1 MSVRKL
7 PEEVQS
13 LLRTGININCPS
25 QCVIELVLNAIDAG
39 ATSIAV
45 RVDLRYFKFQ
55 VVDNGHGMDLENIDR
70 VGSRYMTSKCHTLQD
85 LYSHLDFF
93 GFRGEALASLREL
106 SGILAL
112 ESRPS
117 GNEQT
122 YCKVFTHGKS
132 HRAGLAN
139 TKRPSVG
146 TTVTVTDFMYNMP
159 VRRKRIKEAVDLEE
173 IKSQLECIALMH
185 PQVSISLRNDVKYN
199 IIMQTHRTTDTLKVF
214 SNLFGDT
221 ISKSLVP
228 VLFEL
233 DRFKVSGYIG
243 KISHPQKNLQFI
255 YVNKRLI
262 LKSKLHKLVDALLA
276 KSFILRANGPWKNV
290 PISKKLDSRFFIACS
305 PPEKRNK
312 YGVYVLNVEC
322 SYCDYDIALDPRK
335 TLVEF
340 KDWDSILKCT
350 EEAVRSFLEK
360 ESLVFSGDLDSD
372 YRSSPSRDV
381 GKLCDESLICEM
393 DQLSK
398 ECALALPDHPSKL
411 IDTNTFVDPPRKS
424 VGVDALN
431 GAGMVHGLPA
441 RRKAFVKEKILAS
454 SSPQSPNISNTG
466 LNIDNQASKLNLF
479 ESTLVSEVDKCSEN
493 PLPSS
498 TFSVSILSSKGL
510 KRKCDKSDIKSKE
523 HFVKPAIPQKKHKC
537 SMNKINS
544 VSSRASSVSADSE
557 DPLFSCKHYLTK
569 SKPKN
574 DLISLP
580 KLTKEC
586 RLTPCESRRE
596 NGSSFVCEIKTSTA
610 VQTSASL
617 DNRPVFFSDI
627 IASVPENED
636 MLDTASYPILRPTKH
651 TKMSTPVT
659 VSSGSIPC
667 GQDGKTPN
675 NSPRIISTTY
685 SKDLF
690 SNLPTQINSGASNLI
705 DGSPFLIRDHHI
717 GSSEMIMNDISTE
730 LCSKDYDS
738 TGSQNHCAEEGDK
751 SKLSSPIKEVI
762 NANMISLT
770 QQSTKHCPSSSFVC
784 ETISNGKS
792 SPMMHAANDSTTL
805 SGRKRNNEISHDNNS
820 PYKKICVDDVTL
832 TLPSGTNNSPCLSAK
847 QTDVLSLSV
856 TSQELI
862 RAMDDAV
869 QSMSN
874 CGVLANCIPLNGM
887 ADSVAVNA
895 MEAMPEPQVA
905 RLIDLESC
913 KGSEDSSNV
922 NQWMKATDSEGG
934 VFYVHKRSG
943 ITSFDAPVPT
953 QDQVSFSMIN
963 RCSFLPKG
971 MSPILKTSSCKPIKN
986 DASLMP
992 TSCQMMKDVI
1002 SRSNS
1007 LQDELAVIKWRD
1019 LLEVQDSGC
1028 KPYVTQLLDDAENRM
1043 KYCEQPVPNAKIID
1057 KCAINIYNVMFP
1069 YAFTREMFS
1078 SIKVLGQ
1085 MDRKFIVTLASVA
1098 GSKKPHVI
1106 VLFDQHA
1113 VHERIRLEKLMKD
1126 KKRESLCGV
1135 PYRLF
1140 L

>member
-1 MSVRKL
+1 MFT
-7 PEEVQS
+7 
-13 LLRTGININCPS
+13 TGDRPDR
-25 QCVIELVLNAIDAG
+25 QKQYEVLNAIDAG

-45 RVDLRYFKFQ
+45 RADLRYFKFQ

-221 ISKSLVP
+221 ISNSLVP

-243 KISHPQKNLQFI
+243 KNSHPQKNLQFI

-262 LKSKLHKLVDALLA
+262 LKSKLHKLVNALLA
-276 KSFILRANGPWKNV
+276 KSFILRANGPWRNV
-290 PISKKLDSRFFIACS
+290 PISKKLDSRFFISCS

-335 TLVEF
+335 TLIEF

-381 GKLCDESLICEM
+381 SKLCDESLICEM

-398 ECALALPDHPSKL
+398 ECALALSDHPSKL
-411 IDTNTFVDPPRKS
+411 IDTNTFVEPPHKT
-424 VGVDALN
+424 VGVEALN

-441 RRKAFVKEKILAS
+441 RRKASVKENILAS
-454 SSPQSPNISNTG
+454 SLPQSPNIFNTG
-466 LNIDNQASKLNLF
+466 LNIDNQASKLNVF
-479 ESTLVSEVDKCSEN
+479 ESTLVSEVEKCSEN

-498 TFSVSILSSKGL
+498 TFSESILSSKGL
-510 KRKCDKSDIKSKE
+510 KRKCDKSDKKSKK

-537 SMNKINS
+537 NMNKINS
-544 VSSRASSVSADSE
+544 VSTRASSLSLSADSE

-569 SKPKN
+569 SKPKD

-580 KLTKEC
+580 KLTKV
-586 RLTPCESRRE
+586 
-596 NGSSFVCEIKTSTA
+596 N
-610 VQTSASL
+610 
-617 DNRPVFFSDI
+617 
-627 IASVPENED
+627 
-636 MLDTASYPILRPTKH
+636 
-651 TKMSTPVT
+651 
-659 VSSGSIPC
+659 
-667 GQDGKTPN
+667 
-675 NSPRIISTTY
+675 
-685 SKDLF
+685 
-690 SNLPTQINSGASNLI
+690 
-705 DGSPFLIRDHHI
+705 
-717 GSSEMIMNDISTE
+717 
-730 LCSKDYDS
+730 
-738 TGSQNHCAEEGDK
+738 
-751 SKLSSPIKEVI
+751 
-762 NANMISLT
+762 
-770 QQSTKHCPSSSFVC
+770 
-784 ETISNGKS
+784 
-792 SPMMHAANDSTTL
+792 TL
-805 SGRKRNNEISHDNNS
+805 E
-820 PYKKICVDDVTL
+820 P
-832 TLPSGTNNSPCLSAK
+832 
-847 QTDVLSLSV
+847 
-856 TSQELI
+856 
-862 RAMDDAV
+862 
-869 QSMSN
+869 
-874 CGVLANCIPLNGM
+874 
-887 ADSVAVNA
+887 
-895 MEAMPEPQVA
+895 MPEPHVA
-905 RLIDLESC
+905 CLIDIEPR
-913 KGSEDSSNV
+913 KGSEDSSNI
-922 NQWMKATDSEGG
+922 NQWMKTIDSEGS

-971 MSPILKTSSCKPIKN
+971 MSPILKTSSCKPINN

-992 TSCQMMKDVI
+992 TSCQIMKDVI

-1007 LQDELAVIKWRD
+1007 FQDELAVIKWRD

-1078 SIKVLGQ
+1078 SVKVLGQ
-1085 MDRKFIVTLASVA
+1085 MDKKFIVTLASVA

-1126 KKRESLCGV
+1126 YQIDGCNTHFRSTEIIPPLSLSLSSKEVRILSSFEEEFGRLGLYYQLTNETQIYVTKIPTCLKARESQMPDKKGRTAEFNKEDTDGKKEEEGGNMDTRETSKEGQETSKDI
-1135 PYRLF
+1135 YRNDYEENCRKISSMLTKVKAS
-1140 L
+1140 

>member
-1 MSVRKL
+1 MQLSSEHQGSTVC
-7 PEEVQS
+7 EVDYS
-13 LLRTGININCPS
+13 DTA
-25 QCVIELVLNAIDAG
+25 LVLNAIDAG

-45 RVDLRYFKFQ
+45 RADLRYFKFQ

-117 GNEQT
+117 GNEHT
-122 YCKVFTHGKS
+122 YCKIFTHGKS

-214 SNLFGDT
+214 SNLFGDN
-221 ISKSLVP
+221 ISNSLVP

-243 KISHPQKNLQFI
+243 KNSHPQKNLQFI
-255 YVNKRLI
+255 YVNKRLV
-262 LKSKLHKLVDALLA
+262 LKSKLHKLVNALLA
-276 KSFILRANGPWKNV
+276 KSFILRANGPWRNV
-290 PISKKLDSRFFIACS
+290 PISKKLDSHFFIASS

-335 TLVEF
+335 TLIEF

-350 EEAVRSFLEK
+350 EEAVRSFLER

-372 YRSSPSRDV
+372 YRSSPSKDV
-381 GKLCDESLICEM
+381 GKLCDESFICEM

-398 ECALALPDHPSKL
+398 ECALALSNHTSKL
-411 IDTNTFVDPPRKS
+411 IDNNTFVDPHKT
-424 VGVDALN
+424 VGVEALN

-441 RRKAFVKEKILAS
+441 RRKASVKEKILAS
-454 SSPQSPNISNTG
+454 SLPQSPNMFNTG
-466 LNIDNQASKLNLF
+466 LNIDNQASKLNVF
-479 ESTLVSEVDKCSEN
+479 ESTLVTEIEKCSEN
-493 PLPSS
+493 PIPSS
-498 TFSVSILSSKGL
+498 TFSESILSSKGL
-510 KRKCDKSDIKSKE
+510 KRKCDKSDKKSKK

-537 SMNKINS
+537 NMNKINS
-544 VSSRASSVSADSE
+544 VSTRASSFSLSAGSE

-569 SKPKN
+569 SKPKD

-580 KLTKEC
+580 KLTKEN
-586 RLTPCESRRE
+586 T
-596 NGSSFVCEIKTSTA
+596 ITDKTL
-610 VQTSASL
+610 SADSH
-617 DNRPVFFSDI
+617 D
-627 IASVPENED
+627 
-636 MLDTASYPILRPTKH
+636 
-651 TKMSTPVT
+651 
-659 VSSGSIPC
+659 
-667 GQDGKTPN
+667 
-675 NSPRIISTTY
+675 ISTT
-685 SKDLF
+685 
-690 SNLPTQINSGASNLI
+690 
-705 DGSPFLIRDHHI
+705 
-717 GSSEMIMNDISTE
+717 NDP
-730 LCSKDYDS
+730 Y
-738 TGSQNHCAEEGDK
+738 
-751 SKLSSPIKEVI
+751 
-762 NANMISLT
+762 NADNEI
-770 QQSTKHCPSSSFVC
+770 
-784 ETISNGKS
+784 TIS
-792 SPMMHAANDSTTL
+792 
-805 SGRKRNNEISHDNNS
+805 
-820 PYKKICVDDVTL
+820 
-832 TLPSGTNNSPCLSAK
+832 
-847 QTDVLSLSV
+847 
-856 TSQELI
+856 
-862 RAMDDAV
+862 
-869 QSMSN
+869 
-874 CGVLANCIPLNGM
+874 
-887 ADSVAVNA
+887 VNA
-895 MEAMPEPQVA
+895 LEPMPELQVA
-905 RLIDLESC
+905 CLIDLEHC
-913 KGSEDSSNV
+913 KGSEDSSNI
-922 NQWMKATDSEGG
+922 NQWTKTIDSEGS

-971 MSPILKTSSCKPIKN
+971 MSPIMKTSSCKPINN

-992 TSCQMMKDVI
+992 TSCQIMKDVI
-1002 SRSNS
+1002 SKSNS

-1019 LLEVQDSGC
+1019 LLEVQDSGS

-1078 SIKVLGQ
+1078 SVKVLGQ
-1085 MDRKFIVTLASVA
+1085 MDKKFIVTLASVA

-1126 KKRESLCGV
+1126 YQIDGCNTHFRSTEIIPPLSLSLSSKDVRILSSFEEEFGRLGLYYQLTNETQIYVTKIPTCLKARESREDTDGKKEEERGNMDTRETSKEVPETSKDIYRNNYVGPVGRSVLCSPSKRP
-1135 PYRLF
+1135 PYEKYDKYKKYGEVENQGFLVTCYAWDGNSWPGNEFWDGHYGSTGYSASAASKYIAQLHNPVFNVRLQGNYRIIGAEDQINNK
-1140 L
+1140 LKETQTEEKGGLKTEIAETVSEMVSIQNKEPVLVR